1 MARTALLYGDEALLN
16 EYNERVNEKLN
27 AKSSEIEGKCIK
39 TVGAIRGMQQMK
51 LDIQTYDPF
60 GSHMGINNP
69 VGACFNAKN
78 QFYRLISLLLS
89 NLGMIFNIKCP
100 SPWQIISALLTRRII
115 SESQSL
121 VMKECLSFA
130 NEIRLRTYFA
140 NNGQKEL
147 FSSLPHYTSTESTDS
162 AVFKDVNQDILVH
175 FLKRMYDIHR
185 WCKQFIKCNS
195 QDKNDR
201 SIFHEPAASFSNAM
215 LLGFFYY
222 RLQNLHEA
230 LKWVESESENSPCY
244 VHCVVAQGHI
254 NVEFGEY
261 DKSIKC
267 FEEALQLGYQNE
279 PDADVFK
286 LSIGL
291 ATALYEVGKYEMAID
306 RLNEAI
312 SKHEEMVREKCQKLY
327 LIILMGTLGYTYH
340 YLGDLSSAVKY
351 FEEAKEIQKEL
362 TNVPDMFVAF
372 LNINMAVTLSELDR
386 FEESIECIEK
396 GLQLSHKT
404 FGKNNLSIILAEVYH
419 YAGRVYAGCNQKDK
433 AVCWF
438 ERSLELYQRI
448 VGDDPHPGKF
458 TS

>member
-1 MARTALLYGDEALLN
+1 MARTALLYGDEALLK

-27 AKSSEIEGKCIK
+27 AKSSEIEGKSIK
-39 TVGAIRGMQQMK
+39 TVGAIRGMEQMK

-100 SPWQIISALLTRRII
+100 TPWQIISELLTRGII

-130 NEIRLRTYFA
+130 NEIRLRTYMA

-147 FSSLPHYTSTESTDS
+147 FSSLPHWTESTDS
-162 AVFKDVNQDILVH
+162 ATFQDVDQHILVR
-175 FLKRMYDIHR
+175 FLNTSYDIHR
-185 WCKQFIKCNS
+185 RCKQFIEGIS
-195 QDKNDR
+195 QDKIDC
-201 SIFHEPAASFSNAM
+201 SIFHKPPASFSNAM
-215 LLGFFYY
+215 LFGIFYY
-222 RLQNLHEA
+222 RLQNFHES
-230 LKWVESESENSPCY
+230 LKWVESESKDSPYY
-244 VHCVVAQGHI
+244 VHCVVVQGHI
-254 NVEFGEY
+254 NVELGEY
-261 DKSIKC
+261 DQSIKL
-267 FEEALQLGYQNE
+267 FEKALQLGYQNK

-286 LSIGL
+286 LSICL
-291 ATALYEVGKYEMAID
+291 ATALFKVGKYKMAID

-312 SKHEEMVREKCQKLY
+312 YKHEEIFRKKCEKDY

-340 YLGDLSSAVKY
+340 YLGDLSLALKY

-396 GLQLSHKT
+396 GLKLSHKV
-404 FGKNNLSIILAEVYH
+404 FGKNNLSIILAEAYG
-419 YAGRVYAGCNQKDK
+419 YAGRVYGRCNRKDE
-433 AVCWF
+433 AAFWF
-438 ERSLELYQRI
+438 KRSLELYERI
-448 VGDDPHPGKF
+448 VGNDPYPGEF
-458 TS
+458 TI